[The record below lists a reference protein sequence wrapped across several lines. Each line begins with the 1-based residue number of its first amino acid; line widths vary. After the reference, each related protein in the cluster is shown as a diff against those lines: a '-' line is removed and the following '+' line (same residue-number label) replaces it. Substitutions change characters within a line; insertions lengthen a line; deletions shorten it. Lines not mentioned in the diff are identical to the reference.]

1 MGDSKRKTES
11 NVLVQGS
18 ILAAASLIS
27 RVIGL
32 LYNFPLTNIIGNKGN
47 DYYSTAYEIYNIL
60 LLISSYSLPLAVSK
74 LVSARISKGQRRN
87 AYKVL
92 KGALMLAVLS
102 GGIASLILY
111 FGAEYFTSKVLLTP
125 LSIFAL
131 KVLAPTIFVVAV
143 LGVIRGFFQGLG
155 TMMPSAVSQI
165 VEQIFNAVVSVA
177 AAFILYGYGSRIG
190 AVLGN
195 EEEYSAAYGAA
206 GGTLGTNI
214 GAVMGLLFVGFL
226 FLAYKPIFKRQMRRD
241 KSRKQESY
249 GDIMRILLITIVP
262 VLLSTTVY
270 NISSILD
277 NAVFKHVAVLQGYDA
292 DDISVWWGIFARKY
306 KTIINIPISIASA
319 MAASCVPSLT
329 AAYAVRDKRAVK
341 EQINSSIRFIMVI
354 AFPCAV
360 GLGVLASPVMQ
371 LLFGDSSAV
380 SAGILRSGAIAI
392 IFYSMSTLSNGLLQG
407 INRMKEPVKNA
418 LIALVLHIAVL
429 LLLMFGLH
437 MDIYAVVYANAF
449 FALMMC
455 ILNSLSVKKYVGY
468 RQEVVKTFLVPLV
481 SSAVMGVMVFLVY
494 KGMDLLLLN
503 IASATLSNAVS
514 TLVSIV
520 FGILAYFVS
529 LLLLKGLTEEELRRF
544 PKGRTLVRIAVR
556 LRLLKIK

>member
-1 MGDSKRKTES
+1 MGDSKKKTES

-74 LVSARISKGQRRN
+74 LVSARVSKGQRRN

-111 FGAEYFTSKVLLTP
+111 FGAEYFTSRVLLTP

-131 KVLAPTIFVVAV
+131 KVLAPTILVVAV

-241 KSRKQESY
+241 RSRNQESY

-270 NISSILD
+270 NVSSILD
-277 NAVFKHVAVLQGYDA
+277 NGIFKHVAVLQGYDA
-292 DDISVWWGIFARKY
+292 DDISIWWGIFARKY

-341 EQINSSIRFIMVI
+341 DQINSSIRFIMVI

-392 IFYSMSTLSNGLLQG
+392 VFYSLSTLSNGLLQG

-418 LIALVLHIAVL
+418 VIALVLHIAVL

-468 RQEVVKTFLVPLV
+468 RQEVVKTFFVPLA
-481 SSAVMGVMVFLVY
+481 SSAVMGIIVFLIY

-503 IASATLSNAVS
+503 IISARISNAVA

-529 LLLLKGLTEEELRRF
+529 LLLLKGLTEEELQRF

-556 LRLLKIK
+556 MHLLRLK